1 MAEKLQKMRLAG
13 FKHLETLAPAA
24 GPKRRREV
32 RASAG
37 TAEGVRVRVGLH
49 AR

>member
-13 FKHLETLAPAA
+13 FKHLETPAPAA
-24 GPKRRREV
+24 SPKRRSEV
-32 RASAG
+32 RASAR
-37 TAEGVRVRVGLH
+37 TAEGVRVGVGPH